1 MRILL
6 ILLLTC
12 TGLADAAVLRV
23 GNGCTYT
30 TIQDALQA
38 AQSNDELRLR
48 TQTFF
53 GNLVVTK
60 PLTIRGG
67 YASCTATSP
76 TLFNRAS
83 IQATQGGMPIMLLQ
97 APNGSTIRLERFD
110 IFGGLNTSSAD
121 GRGGGMRIGGRNR
134 LEVDLVSVY
143 GNIATL
149 GGGIYIDQG
158 SSLVST
164 GGISLT
170 VSDNTS
176 GSEGGGIYVS
186 SGATV
191 DLLTQPLA
199 TVNID
204 RNDSNVQGGAVFF
217 GAADVRIANA
227 SFDGNAA
234 PDGGAIANALV
245 TSASRLEIA
254 NSSFS
259 NNMAKGTIPT
269 GASGRGGGLQ
279 LQKGTAAFD
288 VILRDISFTSN
299 QAGGSTGLGGAADL
313 VGDVA
318 VDLTGVSFSMNSAAS
333 GGALSLAGARLQM
346 TGGTFS
352 QNHANVD
359 GGAIYSGAGSRWD
372 VLHTLG
378 SPVLFAANSATG
390 RGGAIYDVSAQ
401 TNQLAPGDITGSTLR
416 FLGNQANQG
425 GAIYL
430 SGGTVIGLSL
440 PTRFDNNV
448 ALADGGAIYAT
459 GANTVLYSD
468 GSGSPASRL
477 EFTGNQAATK
487 GGAVYINN
495 AASARLDW
503 VAIGVTGAGNSA
515 QVGAGVYFE
524 GSGTLNMRNSAV
536 VGNSASVGGGGLFLG
551 PGARVTIGA
560 VHGPAAQVPLPGQPR
575 NCDLLDL
582 TANQYCSR
590 LAGNQV
596 TAVGASARG
605 GAIQATFTNSVSVT
619 STHLDNN
626 VAGAG
631 AALAVLDGAEVLLE
645 NSLVEGQNN
654 AIYLDQN
661 ASLDIHQSTLTNNGN
676 NTLQIASHPSALLQ
690 FRSSILWGNT
700 QGMVGGTLATLS
712 GSCNITQAVQL
723 NGFMVNPEFTVDA
736 RGSYRLAATSPA
748 VNACLSGSSKDMDGR
763 NRPYAGNYDMGA
775 FERTQTAAPDAVFA
789 NSFE

>member
-1 MRILL
+1 MRMLM

-12 TGLADAAVLRV
+12 SGLADAAVLRV
-23 GNGCTYT
+23 GSGCTYT

-48 TQTFF
+48 TETFF
-53 GNLVVTK
+53 GNMVVTK

-83 IQATQGGMPIMLLQ
+83 IQALQGGAPVMLLE
-97 APNGSTIRLERFD
+97 APNGSTIRLERVD
-110 IFGGLNTSSAD
+110 IFGGLNTSTAD
-121 GRGGGMRIGGRNR
+121 GRGGGLRISGRSR

-170 VSDNTS
+170 VSDNTA
-176 GSEGGGIYVS
+176 GSVGGGIYVRG
-186 SGATV
+186 GASM

-204 RNDSNVQGGAVFF
+204 GNDANNQGGAVFF

-227 SFDGNAA
+227 SFDGNTA
-234 PDGGAIANALV
+234 PTGGAIANSLV
-245 TSASRLEIA
+245 TSASLLEIA
-254 NSSFS
+254 DSSFS
-259 NNMAKGTIPT
+259 NNIATGTGGNG
-269 GASGRGGGLQ
+269 GALS

-288 VILRDISFTSN
+288 VILRDTSFTSN
-299 QAGGSTGLGGAADL
+299 QAGSSSGLGGAAHFI
-313 VGDVA
+313 GDAA
-318 VDLTGVSFSMNSAAS
+318 VDLTRVSLTTNSAAR
-333 GGALSLAGARLQM
+333 GGGLSLAGAQLQL

-359 GGAIYSGAGSRWD
+359 GGAIYAAAGSRWE
-372 VLHTLG
+372 VFHALS
-378 SPVLFAANSATG
+378 SPVLFAANTATG

-401 TNQLAPGDITGSTLR
+401 ANQLAPGDIAGSTVR
-416 FLGNQANQG
+416 FQGNQANQG

-430 SGGTVIGLSL
+430 SSGGVIGLSL

-459 GANTVLYSD
+459 GANTFLYSD
-468 GSGSPASRL
+468 GIGSPGNRL
-477 EFTGNQAATK
+477 EFTGNQAAAK
-487 GGAVYINN
+487 GGAVYVSN

-503 VAIGVTGAGNSA
+503 VSLGLSGAGNSA

-524 GSGTLNMRNSAV
+524 GSGELDMRNSAV
-536 VGNSASVGGGGLFLG
+536 VGNIASIGGGGLFLG
-551 PGARVTIGA
+551 PGARATIAA
-560 VHGPAAQVPLPGQPR
+560 VHGPAAQVPLPGQPT

-582 TANQYCSR
+582 SANEYCSR
-590 LAGNQV
+590 MADNQV
-596 TAVGASARG
+596 TVGGGAARG
-605 GAIQATFTNSVSVT
+605 GAIQATFTNAVSVS

-626 VAGAG
+626 VAAAG
-631 AALAVLDGAEVLLE
+631 AALAVLNGAEVLLE
-645 NSLVEGQNN
+645 NSLIEGHNN

-661 ASLDIHQSTLTNNGN
+661 ASLDIYQSTLTNNGN
-676 NTLQIASHPSALLQ
+676 NSLQVESDPSAMLQ
-690 FRSSILWGNT
+690 LRNSILWGNT
-700 QGMVGGTLATLS
+700 QGLVGGALATL
-712 GSCNITQAVQL
+712 GGNCNITQSVQF
-723 NGFMVNPEFTVDA
+723 NGLMVNPEFTTDA

-763 NRPYAGNYDMGA
+763 DRPFAGNFDMGA
-775 FERTQTAAPDAVFA
+775 FERTLMLLPDSVFA
-789 NSFE
+789 DSFE